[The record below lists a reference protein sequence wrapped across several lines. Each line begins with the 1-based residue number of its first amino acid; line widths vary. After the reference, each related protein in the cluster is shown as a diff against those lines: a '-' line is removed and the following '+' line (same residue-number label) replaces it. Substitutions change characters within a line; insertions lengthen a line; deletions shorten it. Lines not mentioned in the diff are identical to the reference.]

1 MDDIDTIHLER
12 SLEYGEGH
20 GVADRNLFTS
30 NLMELARSTL
40 LLREALSSL
49 AWEQVAQHVSVC
61 ENRFTFLSKEKY
73 EENTFVSYL
82 REIGLVRSELRHRE
96 CVMCL
101 SSALVVG
108 GPIGDI
114 GSLNVEVIDVEGLDA
129 ALLVAR
135 ARITDETNSVN
146 NVNKMNNATNVGLG
160 LGLDMI
166 EDNVSVENSV
176 NGLSTDES
184 TTTKS
189 RDKRGDA
196 QFDGSILSSLL
207 VRLFRLA
214 SCVRRLRASM
224 RAQTF
229 DIAETVLL
237 EIENDENI
245 LNINVLTDID
255 ETLLRPPSITSYTNA
270 ATEETESDGID
281 NVNIGMIA
289 FRELRACRLELNDMS
304 MCFGLRRALREG
316 KYSSERASIANG
328 AL

>member
-1 MDDIDTIHLER
+1 
-12 SLEYGEGH
+12 
-20 GVADRNLFTS
+20 
-30 NLMELARSTL
+30 
-40 LLREALSSL
+40 
-49 AWEQVAQHVSVC
+49 
-61 ENRFTFLSKEKY
+61 
-73 EENTFVSYL
+73 
-82 REIGLVRSELRHRE
+82 
-96 CVMCL
+96 MCL
-101 SSALVVG
+101 SSALVAG

-114 GSLNVEVIDVEGLDA
+114 GSLNVEGIDVEGLDA

-176 NGLSTDES
+176 NELSTDES

-237 EIENDENI
+237 EIENDEDI

-255 ETLLRPPSITSYTNA
+255 ETLLRPPSITSYTKA

-316 KYSSERASIANG
+316 KYSKRKSEHREWSTVV
-328 AL
+328 